1 MVNSFYGVSIVENNS
16 INAQQVLSNIEALNE
31 VEDYAFYE
39 NFNTKTKEPNGVSK
53 CTWSASGQVMLSQY
67 LKGKKLLK

>member
-1 MVNSFYGVSIVENNS
+1 MGLFINSSLTFVIDS
-16 INAQQVLSNIEALNE
+16 INLSNIEALNE

-39 NFNTKTKEPNGVSK
+39 NFNTKTKEPNGVPK
-53 CTWSASGQVMLSQY
+53 CTWSASGQIILSQY